1 MKPNSSIP
9 LIASL
14 EAVIVD
20 LPTIREH
27 RLAMTTMRQQTL
39 VILRLRCSDGIEGL
53 GEATTIGGL
62 AYGDQSPE
70 SIKLTLDLYVAPLV
84 AGMDARS
91 VNAVMARVEQSVQG
105 NALAKSALETALLD
119 AQGKRLGVPV
129 HALLGGAVR
138 TALPVLWTLASGDS
152 ARDIAEA
159 EQMLEL
165 KRHKVFKLKIGKRD
179 PADDIA
185 HVAAIKAALGE
196 RAQLTV
202 DLNQAWS
209 EATAARYMPALEAAG
224 VMLVEQP
231 IARDNRRGLA
241 RLAQR
246 FDVPIMADEA
256 VHTAAD
262 AFDYACDQAADV
274 IALKIAKSGGPLGV
288 LRVAA
293 VADAAGIGC
302 YGGTLLEGSI
312 GSIASA
318 HAFAAC
324 KTLEWGTELFGPLLL
339 KDDIVLERAS
349 VTDFE
354 LAVPN
359 APGLG
364 VVLDEDKF
372 AYYRRDRDRSALIP
386 TSAKV

>member
-1 MKPNSSIP
+1 MDSNIKPVSVT
-9 LIASL
+9 SL

-27 RLAMTTMRQQTL
+27 RLAMTTMRTQTL
-39 VILRLRCSDGIEGL
+39 VILRLKCADGIEGI

-70 SIKLTLDLYVAPLV
+70 SIKLTLDRYVAPLV
-84 AGMDARS
+84 VGEDARS
-91 VNAVMARVEQSVQG
+91 VNAVMARVARSVQG

-129 HALLGGAVR
+129 HQLLGGAVR
-138 TALPVLWTLASGDS
+138 DSLPVLWTLASGDS
-152 ARDIAEA
+152 RRDIAEA
-159 EQMLEL
+159 EELLEL
-165 KRHKVFKLKIGKRD
+165 RRHKVFKLKIGKRD
-179 PADDIA
+179 PRDDVK
-185 HVAAIKAALGE
+185 HVAAIKAALGDRVE
-196 RAQLTV
+196 LTV

-209 EATAARYMPALEAAG
+209 ETTACRFIPELEAAG

-231 IARDNRRGLA
+231 IARENRRGLA

-246 FDVPIMADEA
+246 FDVPMMADEA
-256 VHTAAD
+256 IHSAHD
-262 AFDYACDQAADV
+262 MFDYACHEAADIV
-274 IALKIAKSGGPLGV
+274 ALKIGKSGGLLGV
-288 LRVAA
+288 LRCAA

-324 KTLEWGTELFGPLLL
+324 GTLEWGTELFGPLLL
-339 KDDIVLERAS
+339 KDDIVVERPGIVNYA
-349 VTDFE
+349 
-354 LAVPN
+354 LALPQ

-364 VVLDEDKF
+364 VALDEDKLSH
-372 AYYRRDRDRSALIP
+372 YSR
-386 TSAKV
+386 KH